1 MYRLLI
7 VDDEEIITDGLYEA
21 FYKWMPDKL
30 DVCRA
35 YSGKEALDWMSRTRI
50 DIVLTDIRMPGMS
63 GLELSE
69 QIRKLW
75 PRCRVVFL
83 TGYSE
88 FDYAY
93 KAIQMPNVRYLLK
106 TEGYDKVMETVM
118 EVIQDLQRDG
128 QMGETLQKLREQ
140 SETLVH
146 LEQWEFLRQLAVD
159 SSLIESHAEWVA
171 EDLDKLDIPLNPG
184 QPVLL
189 TLGRISSISGKAYS
203 EIREAFKAV
212 QLIWNSFMGDQIRSA
227 AMLDLYGDMLWLLQ
241 SGAHEAAAEKNLL
254 LYLEGTLEL
263 IQEACLLSLGLS
275 VSFTISGGSACE
287 WKAITPQYDRL
298 RQLQQLK
305 IGDGISMILKDNAEP
320 PEVQRDKADAV
331 PEGKAE
337 SMEAHLEAGREAEFL
352 RELQQMEQ
360 AVLNGN
366 GNVETAAQA
375 YYSVALVL
383 FSAVK
388 RIGMQ
393 AQIGER
399 EKLLRLDG
407 HVSMKAAFLYLRQTA
422 EDFFRFKRMD
432 DRDKTSHVID
442 RLCRYIEDHLGDD
455 VSLVH
460 LAELHYFNP
469 SYLSRLFKQER
480 GINLSEYIDKC
491 RIRRSKEL
499 LKDADLKIRE
509 VALLVGYDA
518 AHSFTRFFKKATG
531 LTPQEYRDS
540 LVKYG

>member
-1 MYRLLI
+1 MYRLLV
-7 VDDEEIITDGLYEA
+7 VDDEEIITDGLYEV

-35 YSGKEALDWMSRTRI
+35 YSGKEALGWMSRTRI

-93 KAIQMPNVRYLLK
+93 QAIQTPNARYLLK
-106 TEGYDKVMETVM
+106 TEGYDKVMATVL
-118 EVIQDLQRDG
+118 EVVQEFERDGRMGEKLQR
-128 QMGETLQKLREQ
+128 LQEQ
-140 SETLVH
+140 SETLVY
-146 LEQWEFLRQLAVD
+146 LEQWELLRQLVAD
-159 SSLIESHAEWVA
+159 SSLIEGYGERLAD
-171 EDLDKLDIPLNPG
+171 DLGKLDIPLNPE
-184 QPVLL
+184 QPVML
-189 TLGRISSISGKAYS
+189 TLGRISSNPGKSYG
-203 EIREAFKAV
+203 EKRDAFKAV
-212 QLIWNSFMGDQIRSA
+212 QLIWNSFMGDGIQSA
-227 AMLDLYGDMLWLLQ
+227 AMMDLHGDMVWLLQ
-241 SGAHEAAAEKNLL
+241 LRAQEQEAEKNLP

-263 IQEACLLSLGLS
+263 IQEACMSSLGLS
-275 VSFTISGGSACE
+275 LAFTFSGCACQ
-287 WKAITPQYDRL
+287 WKEITPQYDRL

-305 IGDGISMILKDNAEP
+305 VGDGISMILKDRTEP
-320 PEVQRDKADAV
+320 SETYSEKSDAAAAV
-331 PEGKAE
+331 RSD
-337 SMEAHLEAGREAEFL
+337 SMEAHLEAGREDDFL
-352 RELQQMEQ
+352 RELKQLEG

-366 GNVETAAQA
+366 GNVELAAQA

-383 FSAVK
+383 LSGIK
-388 RIGMQ
+388 RIGPQ
-393 AQIGER
+393 ARVGER

-407 HVSMKAAFLYLRQTA
+407 HASIKEAFRYLEQTA
-422 EDFFRFKRMD
+422 GELFRFKSMD

-442 RLCRYIEDHLGDD
+442 RLCQYIEEHLGED

-460 LAELHYFNP
+460 LAEVHYFNP

-499 LKDADLKIRE
+499 LKGADLKIRE

>member
-7 VDDEEIITDGLYEA
+7 VDDEEIITDGLYEV
-21 FYKWMPDKL
+21 FYKWMPDQL

-35 YSGKEALDWMSRTRI
+35 YSGQEALGWMSRTRI

-69 QIRKLW
+69 HIRKLW
-75 PRCRVVFL
+75 PRCRFVFL

-93 KAIQMPNVRYLLK
+93 QAIQIPRARYLLK
-106 TEGYDKVMETVM
+106 TEGFDKVMATVQ
-118 EVIQDLQRDG
+118 EVIQELEWDG
-128 QMGETLQKLREQ
+128 RMGETLQKLREQ
-140 SETLVH
+140 SETLVY
-146 LEQWEFLRQLAVD
+146 LEQWELLRELVAD
-159 SSLIESHAEWVA
+159 SSLIESQGEPLADE
-171 EDLDKLDIPLNPG
+171 LRKLDIPLNLE
-184 QPVLL
+184 QPVMLA
-189 TLGRISSISGKAYS
+189 LGRISPNSGKSYGQK
-203 EIREAFKAV
+203 REAAKAV
-212 QLIWNSFMGDQIRSA
+212 QLIWSSYMGDQIRSA
-227 AMLDLYGDMLWLLQ
+227 GMLDLYGDMVWLLQ
-241 SGAHEAAAEKNLL
+241 PLPQEHDQEKNLP

-263 IQEACLLSLGLS
+263 IHDACMSSLGFS
-275 VSFTISGGSACE
+275 VAFTFSGFACE

-305 IGDGISMILKDNAEP
+305 VGDGISMILKDRTEP
-320 PEVQRDKADAV
+320 TETYGEKGEAAAAV
-331 PEGKAE
+331 RAG
-337 SMEAHLEAGREAEFL
+337 SMEAHLEAGREADFL
-352 RELQQMEQ
+352 QELKHLQH

-366 GNVETAAQA
+366 GNVEMAAQA

-383 FSAVK
+383 LSGMK
-388 RIGMQ
+388 RIDPQ
-393 AQIGER
+393 ARMGER

-407 HVSMKAAFLYLRQTA
+407 HASMKEAFRFLELTA
-422 EDFFRFKRMD
+422 EELFRFKRMD
-432 DRDKTSHVID
+432 ERDKTSHVID
-442 RLCRYIEDHLGDD
+442 RLCQYIEDHIGED

-460 LAELHYFNP
+460 LAEVHYFNP

-491 RIRRSKEL
+491 RIRRSKKL

-509 VALLVGYDA
+509 VAFLVGYDA

-540 LVKYG
+540 LVEYG